1 MSAARS
7 MMNTKAGQEV
17 ITMQPDPQPDDAHG
31 GDELLHPA
39 CWLVYGL
46 PWSGNSDMAEAAI
59 AISPGMIPRR
69 MLSRD
74 AGQILDCAELYA
86 RKRAERVV
94 FFADLTRM
102 FTTAGTSW
110 AELGVDWESALQEL
124 QEAPIPALFLTIS
137 ERAHLFICDPAV
149 RSFLTGP
156 DGEEKPAESE
166 REAVRQ
172 ALATSLTADWPPYIQ
187 HMIDTGRLRQAG

>member
-1 MSAARS
+1 
-7 MMNTKAGQEV
+7 
-17 ITMQPDPQPDDAHG
+17 
-31 GDELLHPA
+31 
-39 CWLVYGL
+39 
-46 PWSGNSDMAEAAI
+46 
-59 AISPGMIPRR
+59 

-74 AGQILDCAELYA
+74 AGQVLDCAELYA

-110 AELGVDWESALQEL
+110 AELWVDWESALQEL
-124 QEAPIPALFLTIS
+124 QQAPIPALFLTIS
-137 ERAHLFICDPAV
+137 ERAYLFICDPAV

-156 DGEEKPAESE
+156 GGEEKPAEPE

-187 HMIDTGRLRQAG
+187 GMIDTGRLRQAG